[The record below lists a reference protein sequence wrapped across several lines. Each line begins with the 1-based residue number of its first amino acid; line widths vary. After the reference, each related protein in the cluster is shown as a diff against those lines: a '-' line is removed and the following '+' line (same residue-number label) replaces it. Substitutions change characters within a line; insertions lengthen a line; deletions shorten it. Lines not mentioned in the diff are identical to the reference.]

1 MQVAVRDA
9 KAKLSR
15 FGDLA
20 HNGEVVVVCKN
31 GKPWFD
37 MVPHTKPK
45 RKTVPLSGVVPT
57 ISESEAVEP
66 LEAGDLPGWS

>member
-9 KAKLSR
+9 KAKLSQ

-20 HNGEVVVVCKN
+20 HHGEVVVVCKN

-37 MVPHTKPK
+37 MVPHAKPA
-45 RKTVPLSGVVPT
+45 RRITPLKG
-57 ISESEAVEP
+57 VEP
-66 LEAGDLPGWS
+66 VVSAEEAIAPLGTKDLPGWS